1 MSKIATGTG
10 KFKQD
15 SHTSTHQSPLSF
27 FCNPACSIVPTIWS
41 ESLGQVNVKHDSAD
55 LLENSCVHLVK
66 RLKFSIFAL
75 NMKGMMLYSSFFVC
89 TSNIMVTL
97 MLSSKMGFPFTH
109 VCELNREHF

>member
-15 SHTSTHQSPLSF
+15 SHTSTHRSPLSF

-89 TSNIMVTL
+89 TSNIMVTF

-109 VCELNREHF
+109 VCEINREHF